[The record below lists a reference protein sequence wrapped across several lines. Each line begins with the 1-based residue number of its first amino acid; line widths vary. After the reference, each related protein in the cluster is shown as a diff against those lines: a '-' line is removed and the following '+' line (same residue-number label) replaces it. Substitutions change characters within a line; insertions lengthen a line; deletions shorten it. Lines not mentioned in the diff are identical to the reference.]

1 MGGQDMNK
9 DKWIYLATIMLLAGL
24 TGCGNQTQITSSEP
38 VCLQTADKNRI
49 MEITEDVLTR
59 MNFVVEKY
67 DTETGFVKTR
77 PLRPGQ
83 FFEFWRSD
91 NAAPA
96 AAAEANLHSIRRTAK
111 LNISEEDGQVC
122 ATCEVGI
129 ERLSL
134 PDREI
139 TSMSWLAG
147 MFTDSNQTQQRLTL
161 KPEQQEGMTWIDLGP
176 DAALERKIL
185 TLIEKKFTK
194 LEGQR

>member
-1 MGGQDMNK
+1 M
-9 DKWIYLATIMLLAGL
+9 
-24 TGCGNQTQITSSEP
+24 
-38 VCLQTADKNRI
+38 
-49 MEITEDVLTR
+49 
-59 MNFVVEKY
+59 
-67 DTETGFVKTR
+67 
-77 PLRPGQ
+77 
-83 FFEFWRSD
+83 
-91 NAAPA
+91 
-96 AAAEANLHSIRRTAK
+96 
-111 LNISEEDGQVC
+111 NISEEDGEVC